1 MKRPEQ
7 RALILLALVPL
18 TLFSCSRPAEKLK
31 PEPSATGQDAP
42 VPDEIK
48 NQLLSA
54 ADIREGAELY
64 AKTIIIDAQSRLL
77 IHSRGKSLCS
87 VTGDC
92 PYWIFQ
98 KTESG
103 YAQETEGSALSVDI
117 EAGKSPFPE
126 VLARLAVF
134 TPAGIDPPLSDSI
147 FSFELRLYQFDGNHY
162 RLTKCMYET
171 TSVRAHVRHHLDKPI
186 ISEIACKQ

>member
-1 MKRPEQ
+1 MKRLVQP
-7 RALILLALVPL
+7 ALVLALVQL
-18 TLFSCSRPAEKLK
+18 TLFSCSRPAEKPE

-54 ADIREGAELY
+54 SDIREGAELY
-64 AKTIIIDAQSRLL
+64 AKTINLDAQSRLL

-92 PYWIFQ
+92 PFWIFQ
-98 KTESG
+98 KTETG
-103 YAQETEGSALSVDI
+103 YAQEIEGSALSVDI
-117 EAGKSPFPE
+117 ETGKSQFPE
-126 VLARLAVF
+126 VLARQAVF
-134 TPAGIDPPLSDSI
+134 TPAPEPIAV
-147 FSFELRLYQFDGNHY
+147 FSFGLRLYQFDGSHY

-171 TSVRAHVRHHLDKPI
+171 TSVRAYVRHHLDKPI

>member
-1 MKRPEQ
+1 MKRRVQ
-7 RALILLALVPL
+7 RALVLALVQL
-18 TLFSCSRPAEKLK
+18 TLFSCSRPAEKPE

-54 ADIREGAELY
+54 DDIRDGAELY

-87 VTGDC
+87 ITGDC

-98 KTESG
+98 KTENG
-103 YAQETEGSALSVDI
+103 YAQEIEGSALSVDI
-117 EAGKSPFPE
+117 EAGKSHFPE
-126 VLARLAVF
+126 LLARQAVF
-134 TPAGIDPPLSDSI
+134 TPAGTDVSSDSV

-171 TSVRAHVRHHLDKPI
+171 TSVRAYVRHHLDKPI
-186 ISEIACKQ
+186 ITEIACKQ

>member
-1 MKRPEQ
+1 M
-7 RALILLALVPL
+7 
-18 TLFSCSRPAEKLK
+18 
-31 PEPSATGQDAP
+31 
-42 VPDEIK
+42 PDEIK

-98 KTESG
+98 KTENG
-103 YAQETEGSALSVDI
+103 YAQEIEGSALTVDI
-117 EAGKSPFPE
+117 QTGKSQFPE
-126 VLARLAVF
+126 VLARQTVF
-134 TPAGIDPPLSDSI
+134 TPTRDAVGPPASDSV